1 MFIMMQMMMMTLV
14 MIMMMTLVMIILIL
28 VMVMVMTNLTSTYFC
43 HDYSAYSQSNRQR
56 KCGLLECLLPVFPFL
71 VHGIHSFIFCFA

>member
-1 MFIMMQMMMMTLV
+1 MIVFIMMQMMMMTLV
-14 MIMMMTLVMIILIL
+14 MITLIL